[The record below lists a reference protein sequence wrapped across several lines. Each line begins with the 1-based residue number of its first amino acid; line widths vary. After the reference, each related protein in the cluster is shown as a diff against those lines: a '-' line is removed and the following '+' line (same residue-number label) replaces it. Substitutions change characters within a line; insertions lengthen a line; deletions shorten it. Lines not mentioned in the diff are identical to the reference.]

1 MMIDIQ
7 LLGLLNATLQ
17 AATLLFIAALG
28 ELITEKSGILNL
40 GVEGMISIGA
50 VAGFITAVNTNNIF
64 FAIIVGVLSSAI
76 FASIHAIVT
85 VVLKQDQTVSG
96 LILTILGL
104 ALSSLIGKNYVG
116 KKLDTKLESLFSIN
130 DPSNIF
136 EVLLSQN
143 IIFYISILFMIL
155 ISYTLKNTM
164 FGRRFEAVGED
175 SKAADSMGLNVI
187 KTQFIA
193 TCLGGA
199 FAGLSGVYLTLS
211 YVPYWTDNMTAGRG
225 WIALALVIFGGWKPY
240 RTALGALLF
249 GFLEALVPRL
259 QTYGFELNPYI
270 VKISPYI
277 ITILILVLLTIYK
290 DGKTGA
296 PKNIG
301 IPFFRENR

>member
-1 MMIDIQ
+1 MIDIQ

-17 AATLLFIAALG
+17 AATLLFVAALG

-50 VAGFITAVNTNNIF
+50 VAGFMTAVNTNNIF
-64 FAIIVGVLSSAI
+64 LAVIVGVLSSSA
-76 FASIHAIVT
+76 FASIHAVVT

-116 KKLDTKLESLFSIN
+116 KKLDTKLESLFSID
-130 DPSNIF
+130 DPSNILQ
-136 EVLLSQN
+136 VLLSQN
-143 IIFYISILFMIL
+143 IIFYVAILLMIVV
-155 ISYTLKNTM
+155 SYTLKNTM
-164 FGRRFEAVGED
+164 FGRRLEAVGED
-175 SKAADSMGLNVI
+175 SKAADSMGLNVT

-270 VKISPYI
+270 VKIAPYI
-277 ITILILVLLTIYK
+277 ITIINMVLLTIYK
-290 DGKTGA
+290 GGKKKKK
-296 PKNIG
+296 KNIG
-301 IPFFRENR
+301 TPFFRENR

>member
-1 MMIDIQ
+1 MIDIQ

-277 ITILILVLLTIYK
+277 ITILILFL
-290 DGKTGA
+290 
-296 PKNIG
+296 
-301 IPFFRENR
+301 